1 MIRLQKC
8 ERLLHAMSVGK
19 PGSSCRFHL
28 NRLKEAAHHSPH
40 TGTMLK
46 LSTVEHASSSSSGGS
61 GGAKKKV
68 NLPLEELLQ
77 GSSTQL
83 GS

>member
-1 MIRLQKC
+1 MNGLR
-8 ERLLHAMSVGK
+8 V
-19 PGSSCRFHL
+19 
-28 NRLKEAAHHSPH
+28 AAHHSPH

-46 LSTVEHASSSSSGGS
+46 LTTVEHASLSASRES

-68 NLPLEELLQ
+68 NLLLEELLQ
-77 GSSTQL
+77 GSSTQS